1 MRDELRDRL
10 LALGAT
16 DEEVARAEAQGWVPL
31 LTLDQL
37 LIPAT
42 REYDVADVSERVG
55 AHPEVLRR
63 LWRAVG
69 FPDVPDGLRVFTDR
83 DVEAARTLLGG
94 QFATAQDLTSLLR
107 DVRVIS
113 AAMARVASV
122 ISDYV
127 GERVQEARIAGSD
140 DELTALGLLDGFDLA
155 ELESLVDYELRL
167 QLRASLWRRLAL
179 DAAPELKIAI
189 GFADL
194 SGYTELSAEL
204 ESVELGRLVAAWEA
218 VSYDTVI
225 RSGARVVKT
234 IGDEVMFAGLAHQ
247 VADAGL
253 ALVDEVAAVDLPAV
267 RVGIAAGM
275 VIPRGGDYY
284 GPVVNLASRL
294 TGEAANGEV
303 LAPAAIGGEL
313 PAERFRCVPAGVRS
327 LRGIGPVETVTVQPV
342 R

>member
-10 LALGAT
+10 LALGGS
-16 DEEVARAEAQGWVPL
+16 DEELARAEAQGWLPL

-37 LIPAT
+37 LMPGVRQYDIA
-42 REYDVADVSERVG
+42 DVAERVQ

-83 DVEAARTLLGG
+83 DVDAAQTLLGG

-113 AAMARVASV
+113 AAMSRVASV
-122 ISDYV
+122 VSDYI
-127 GERVQEARIAGSD
+127 GERVQEARAAGTE
-140 DELTALGLLDGFDLA
+140 DELTALTLIDGFDLD
-155 ELESLVDYELRL
+155 ELQDLVDYELRL
-167 QLRASLWRRLAL
+167 QLRAALWRRLAL
-179 DAAPELKIAI
+179 DAAPELPIAI

-204 ESVELGRLVAAWEA
+204 ESDDLSRLVAAWEA

-225 RSGARVVKT
+225 RQGARVVKT
-234 IGDEVMFAGLAHQ
+234 IGDEVMFSGLAHQ
-247 VADAGL
+247 VAAAGL
-253 ALVDEVAAVDLPAV
+253 ALVDEVAAAGLPSV
-267 RVGIAAGM
+267 RVGIAAGFVM
-275 VIPRGGDYY
+275 PRGGDYY

-303 LAPAAIGGEL
+303 LAPAALGGDL
-313 PAERFRCVPAGVRS
+313 PAETFRCVPAGVRT
-327 LRGIGPVETVTVQPV
+327 LRGIGPVETVRVERV